1 MDILIIDDD
10 RSIRDA
16 TLMAVESMNHYAEA
30 VENSSLG
37 LTRLKED
44 KFDLV
49 ILDWMLGKEDGLEV
63 LSAIK
68 KQNPAQPVVMFTAH
82 ATIPAAVEATQ
93 RGALDFI
100 EKPFH
105 LDRFRH
111 VLAKVNHTR
120 HLEVRV
126 AELETEVKEQNV
138 EPQFESGDASV
149 REVLDLLFRAAHS
162 NASILIL
169 GESGTGKSVAAR
181 ALHGAGYRSG
191 KPFVTVSCPSLSKE
205 LLESELFGHVKG
217 SFTGAIKDHWGKVK
231 AAEGGTL
238 FLDEIG
244 ELPLELQPKLLRVL
258 QEREYERLGENKPRF
273 TNVRIVAA
281 TNRNLHADVL
291 AGRFREDLFY
301 RLNVISVTMPSLRD
315 RPCDV
320 LVFAN
325 NYLQFFAAQ
334 MKRKIAGFS
343 PEAEQCLLTHSW
355 PGNLRELRNCI
366 ERAVIL
372 APGPL
377 LMPDDLPVCL
387 NSALRVEGDAGSKG
401 TNRLMTVEE
410 VTNEHIRRVL
420 SIFPNVHDA
429 SRILG
434 IDTATIYRRRRRMGH
449 KSTPLNGSTETSGD
463 AGHQG
468 AGNKASGSSRPVMA
482 SIP

>member
-16 TLMAVESMNHYAEA
+16 TLMAVESINHYAEA
-30 VENSSLG
+30 VENSSLA
-37 LTRLKED
+37 LTRLKEE

-49 ILDWMLGKEDGLEV
+49 ILDLMLGAEDGMEV
-63 LSAIK
+63 LSTIK
-68 KQNPAQPVVMFTAH
+68 RQNPAQAVVMFSAH
-82 ATIPAAVEATQ
+82 ATIPCAVEATR

-111 VLAKVNHTR
+111 ILSMVNHSR
-120 HLEVRV
+120 HLETRV
-126 AELETEVKEQNV
+126 AELETEVKEQQAG
-138 EPQFESGDASV
+138 PQFESEDPAV
-149 REVLDLLFRAAHS
+149 KEVLDLLFRAAHC

-181 ALHGAGYRSG
+181 AVHDAGNRSG

-244 ELPLELQPKLLRVL
+244 ELPLELQPKLLRML

-273 TNVRIVAA
+273 TNVRVVAA
-281 TNRNLHADVL
+281 TNRDLHADVL

-301 RLNVISVTMPSLRD
+301 RLNVISVTMPPLRD
-315 RPCDV
+315 RPGDV

-325 NYLQFFAAQ
+325 SFLQFFTAQ
-334 MKRKIAGFS
+334 MKRKITGFS
-343 PEAEQCLLTHSW
+343 PAAEACLRAHSW

-377 LMPDDLPVCL
+377 LEPADLPVCL
-387 NSALRVEGDAGSKG
+387 AGNLRGEAVMSQNRVGS
-401 TNRLMTVEE
+401 LMTVHE
-410 VTNEHIRRVL
+410 VTTEHIRRVL
-420 SIFPNVHDA
+420 NTIPNVHEA
-429 SRILG
+429 ARVLG
-434 IDTATIYRRRRRMGH
+434 IDAATIYRRRRKLD
-449 KSTPLNGSTETSGD
+449 KSPETSLSAHHD
-463 AGHQG
+463 
-468 AGNKASGSSRPVMA
+468 NENVS
-482 SIP
+482 